1 MRGLRVPR
9 SEETARRWAELKEQV
24 ARRRV
29 DRKQQ
34 ELEVAG
40 SSELFADMNKQP
52 GDRQEES

>member
-1 MRGLRVPR
+1 MPR

-24 ARRRV
+24 ARSRV

-34 ELEVAG
+34 EMKTAG